1 MRGLEHSRLLFALG
15 ILLEQHDVMRGWEHS
30 VLTFTMR
37 GLEHSRLLFGK
48 LVGTSFCCSPA
59 IGPPK
64 LWVFL
69 LEQHDVMHGREH
81 SVLTF
86 GNSELDEFIKETQND
101 SKYCDFIEW
110 IPNNYLENPSRNE
123 IFLVNEDRRILI
135 SDFGFCK
142 PIDSTIGDSHDK
154 DLALQIIGG
163 RRPDIIKGTPIKR
176 KTPIDFSK
184 NDEERTSVTNDDF
197 VDVKP
202 LPQYDSPTDSKE
214 KSTEPE
220 YEYETKTFEYTT
232 SIDPIDFSKNDEEGA
247 SVTVGLMSHVYVLG
261 VKRISTFFRFSNTI
275 LKTIVTS
282 QKSESDNDVPYQL
295 WRHENG
301 YLINKQTNLYLDVDS
316 DVRVFE
322 FSIIRKLGKHI
333 VLCHQKPDTNGA
345 NQQWTLTKE
354 GYIVLKSHPKY
365 VINVKGTKMV
375 RLEIIEAKDL
385 KKVDSFFTGGNE
397 SLILMFKFHYDSQ
410 DIMTQTKFI
419 ENTLDPI
426 WSEVHYLPVKN
437 IGDKFILDIIDF
449 NSFTKDK
456 PLGYVIFEVTK
467 ELVKEVSPNVWANLS
482 GQGKLHYKA
491 KFYPLTLDALP
502 KPTENFLVNLKEKPF
517 DKSTLYI
524 LITLQT
530 PNSSFPP
537 SNTLANLQSGPLV
550 LWFLRFLLKEQSEWA
565 GIYERSEQYIT
576 KELGGDL
583 EVEEIAIAGGRKAVR
598 ERFEIKDDL
607 IVYSKTI
614 VIARRTVSVRLFGS
628 AEEAK
633 KSLETHF
640 SSYSK
645 ISKLDVNLHSSAIM
659 IWFVRYVLADFRIDK
674 YQITSKWITEQ
685 RFDVDDEVL
694 KVDETFKSTL
704 ALNIPLNIKKEIEDE
719 IKSENGAIVTQVI
732 IGLLKI
738 KIKNARNLP
747 KSSLLFTYSK
757 PDPYVRILDASG
769 QEIVRTRTI
778 SETTEPKW
786 EEVHYVSIHGTGEN
800 ITFEI
805 MDKNLSVADKPSC
818 EPIRELFSLV
828 IGRKPSG
835 GELDLEVQFVSTQYN
850 WKESFVFKKKTLT
863 IEHIYIILSWRNTRS
878 YFEFSDDI
886 AHFFNYKSQEELKI
900 IIYLKILC
908 WKFCKAWKN
917 ISADSDNIDKLYE
930 ICENFIIKRFN
941 IKDLD
946 EEQKNIL
953 ISVKKRVIIT
963 RKLVTIR
970 VIRRIHVYQTQ
981 DGAIPLDKTAELLG
995 FENTED
1001 LKKELQ
1007 TYFKNYR
1014 IEWIDIFNKASEYL
1028 SIQFNDLGLESDV
1041 LECAKIYN

>member
-1 MRGLEHSRLLFALG
+1 M
-15 ILLEQHDVMRGWEHS
+15 
-30 VLTFTMR
+30 
-37 GLEHSRLLFGK
+37 
-48 LVGTSFCCSPA
+48 
-59 IGPPK
+59 
-64 LWVFL
+64 
-69 LEQHDVMHGREH
+69 
-81 SVLTF
+81 
-86 GNSELDEFIKETQND
+86 
-101 SKYCDFIEW
+101 
-110 IPNNYLENPSRNE
+110 
-123 IFLVNEDRRILI
+123 
-135 SDFGFCK
+135 
-142 PIDSTIGDSHDK
+142 
-154 DLALQIIGG
+154 
-163 RRPDIIKGTPIKR
+163 
-176 KTPIDFSK
+176 
-184 NDEERTSVTNDDF
+184 
-197 VDVKP
+197 
-202 LPQYDSPTDSKE
+202 
-214 KSTEPE
+214 
-220 YEYETKTFEYTT
+220 
-232 SIDPIDFSKNDEEGA
+232 
-247 SVTVGLMSHVYVLG
+247 
-261 VKRISTFFRFSNTI
+261 
-275 LKTIVTS
+275 
-282 QKSESDNDVPYQL
+282 
-295 WRHENG
+295 
-301 YLINKQTNLYLDVDS
+301 
-316 DVRVFE
+316 
-322 FSIIRKLGKHI
+322 
-333 VLCHQKPDTNGA
+333 
-345 NQQWTLTKE
+345 
-354 GYIVLKSHPKY
+354 
-365 VINVKGTKMV
+365 
-375 RLEIIEAKDL
+375 
-385 KKVDSFFTGGNE
+385 
-397 SLILMFKFHYDSQ
+397 
-410 DIMTQTKFI
+410 
-419 ENTLDPI
+419 
-426 WSEVHYLPVKN
+426 
-437 IGDKFILDIIDF
+437 
-449 NSFTKDK
+449 
-456 PLGYVIFEVTK
+456 
-467 ELVKEVSPNVWANLS
+467 
-482 GQGKLHYKA
+482 
-491 KFYPLTLDALP
+491 
-502 KPTENFLVNLKEKPF
+502 
-517 DKSTLYI
+517 
-524 LITLQT
+524 
-530 PNSSFPP
+530 
-537 SNTLANLQSGPLV
+537 V

-685 RFDVDDEVL
+685 
-694 KVDETFKSTL
+694 
-704 ALNIPLNIKKEIEDE
+704 EIEDE

-886 AHFFNYKSQEELKI
+886 AHFFNYKSQEELKT
-900 IIYLKILC
+900 
-908 WKFCKAWKN
+908 WKN

-1007 TYFKNYR
+1007 TYFKSGKHYR

-1041 LECAKIYN
+1041 LEYEVEDSKYITQTYNFSLNDLKEAFDNNGNE